1 MTDKTS
7 FLYEPIDLCAC
18 FDPVFDPPA
27 EQLTAWGFSVPE
39 PTLENTA
46 FYTAAHDGTQYF
58 YCGNTRI
65 RITEHFASQGKAIEH
80 FIEDAIQFT
89 AAKSKTPA

>member
-27 EQLTAWGFSVPE
+27 EQLTELVQIVRTVQKSPKCRILGFSRSGGALAE
-39 PTLENTA
+39 PLLLS
-46 FYTAAHDGTQYF
+46 FG
-58 YCGNTRI
+58 
-65 RITEHFASQGKAIEH
+65 FARGY
-80 FIEDAIQFT
+80 
-89 AAKSKTPA
+89 KTGCIGRSSRWPRRM